1 MKYLIVAFKN
11 RNSLYPFV
19 NMLKRYNIF
28 ASIVNTPKSISS
40 SCSLSAKIDYRY
52 YSNLMQFLSSIN
64 RSSLIGVF
72 VVANSG
78 NYNQIE
84 RVL

>member
-19 NMLKRYNIF
+19 NALKKQNVY
-28 ASIVNTPKSISS
+28 ASIINTPKSISS
-40 SCSLSAKIDYRY
+40 SCGLSAKVDYRF
-52 YSNLMQFLSSIN
+52 YSNLMQFLVNIN
-64 RSSLIGVF
+64 KSNLIGVF
-72 VVANSG
+72 VVTNVN